1 MSSGTDA
8 HWPDAQA
15 MMERLMTL
23 LLPALA
29 GMDLINLSTLDTKM
43 TFSREQLVI
52 DDTILSVAERCLRG
66 ITVDDE
72 TLALDLIHEIGPGG
86 AFLATDH
93 TRRHFQDELLIPDL
107 LGREPRQSWE
117 AAGAPDMRARARGKA
132 RRILAEHRPAPL
144 TDGVA
149 AQLDE
154 IVKEAETQAC
164 ASLTH

>member
-1 MSSGTDA
+1 MNEPTSALRVEGLLGLEVESKKDSG
-8 HWPDAQA
+8 
-15 MMERLMTL
+15 L
-23 LLPALA
+23 
-29 GMDLINLSTLDTKM
+29 TLDE
-43 TFSREQLVI
+43 SALI
-52 DDTILSVAERCLRG
+52 ERCLRG

-86 AFLATDH
+86 AFVATDH

-107 LGREPRQSWE
+107 IGREPREAWE
-117 AAGAPDMRARARGKA
+117 AAGAPDMRTRAREKA

-154 IVKEAETQAC
+154 IVKEAEAQC